1 VSPELQLEKVN
12 VDAAAVSTLKGATE
26 GIFIVRLDGAPL
38 ASYRGGVAGLSATSP
53 EATGVEKL
61 DTASADSIAYA
72 DYLRSSQATFVG
84 RLEKTLGH
92 SADVRYNY
100 INATNGLAVWLTPSE
115 ASRVAR
121 MPGVES
127 VQQEVIQQLATDV
140 GPTFIGAPSIWGGD
154 TSCETGGDCGEGV
167 VVGVL
172 DTGINA
178 ANPSFASPGPVDNYV
193 YTNPLDSYVGVCD
206 NTDPD
211 YDETFVCNDKLIGA
225 WDYTGLGAFDS
236 DGHGSHTA
244 STATGNFVDASVVA
258 PTLTVDVTISGVAP
272 HANLIAYHV
281 CDEDGCPSSNTMAA
295 IDQAI
300 ADGVDV
306 INYSIGSPSAEDPW
320 TSDEELAW
328 LAVREA
334 GIFVAHSAGN
344 EGPDA
349 ATVGS
354 PMAPWMTH
362 VAAVT
367 HNRKYVNN
375 LVDLTGGNTT
385 PPDDIAGL
393 GFTSGY
399 GPAEIVYAGDY
410 ASDLTDTPELCGVG
424 LIGDNESPWPA
435 GTFDGEIVV
444 CDRGTFGRVEKGA
457 NVLAAGAGGFILV
470 DDGSGLVGDGHDLP
484 AVHITQSDGE
494 VLKTWL
500 ADGGASHT
508 GTISGAT
515 ADYSAS
521 NGDIMAG
528 FSSRGPNQ
536 SVANMIAPSLAAP
549 GVDIIAANGTDNAVS
564 WGFLSGTSMAS
575 PHIAGAAA
583 LLVGVH
589 PDWTPAEIQSA
600 MMTTATTEVLK
611 EDASTAADAFDQGSG
626 RVQLENAVDAGL
638 LMDIDNATFAAAD
651 PATGGDPGT
660 LNLPSMANSQCV
672 LECSWTR
679 TVTATA
685 NGTWTTSATAADFG
699 LSVSPTTLT
708 LTAGE
713 SADITITADVSSAA
727 PKVWAFGEVSLAS
740 SGMMPDAHLPVAV
753 RPTTG
758 DFPALVNI
766 EARRDAGSVHL
777 TDLTAI
783 EITDFTVTPYG
794 LTKGDVT
801 SFLVPE
807 DATNDSSYDS
817 SQGTWVTTVDVPDGA
832 QRLVAETFDT
842 TAPDLD
848 LRIGTGDSPSE
859 ATEVCTSATASNEE
873 YCNVDAPTAGTYW
886 IQVQNWQGSGAAED
900 EASISI
906 AVVTADEGNLDFSGP
921 ASQPELEPFDADVIW
936 DLTDP
941 ALGDRYYGA
950 IGMDTGESAPAVSL
964 GARNNIGVI
973 NVDLMRVG
981 DDVSKTAV
989 VDGDAEPGS
998 VVTFE
1003 IVVEPNPTATDLE
1016 YQIEDVLPDGLTYVP
1031 GSATGGLVE
1040 DSGTLTWTGV
1050 MPAIGEAYY
1059 TVTDS
1064 NTDAMCDTGFGG
1076 YLDLAAFEI
1085 TPDASISGDSTQWSA
1100 FSGQNP
1106 FQFFDD
1112 EYAGLKFTDD
1122 GFVEFG
1128 SGYPASA
1135 EPWTPQVIPDAAPP
1149 NGLIAGFWHDFEIVY
1164 DAATNSGVSL
1174 ATAGPET
1181 SVVEYDNL
1189 RAFGTTTPM
1198 MDMEIVLTSTA
1209 DNTPGYYE
1217 AVVAFDNVTSTPVGT
1232 IGVENKT
1239 GTEGEAVLNNADST
1253 GVISDGYQ
1261 VCFNLTPGLSD
1272 PKVLTYDAVVS
1283 PDAES
1288 SVITNEVSHTVDQL
1302 GAKTEVASYDLAVG
1316 VPVAPTD
1323 GDSLWAENV
1332 LSDSLTLMWDPAS
1345 DASGIDA
1352 YHLYVDGEPLG
1363 DVAGDVTEYAVS
1375 DLMPQTT
1382 YEFEVVAEDGPGN
1395 LSDGLTASVTTATDF
1410 TDDNF
1415 SIFENDIEWLSGMGI
1430 TKGCNPPV
1438 NDMYC
1443 PERTLTR
1450 GELAAMINRALDLP
1464 AATDDYFTDDDN
1476 SIFEDAINR
1485 LAEAGITKG
1494 CNKDGT
1500 LFCPDTEVT
1509 RGEIAAFFDRALD
1522 LPAATDDY
1530 FTDDDN
1536 SIFEANINN
1545 LAEAGIT
1552 RGCNPPAN
1560 DNFCPLDNVTRG
1572 QIAAFF
1578 HRALG

>member
-1 VSPELQLEKVN
+1 MDAIDASP
-12 VDAAAVSTLKGATE
+12 LKGTTE
-26 GIFIVRLDGAPL
+26 GIFIVRLVGAPL
-38 ASYRGGVAGLSATSP
+38 ATYRGGVAGFTATSP
-53 EATGVEKL
+53 EVTGVDKL
-61 DTASADSIAYA
+61 DITSAASVAYA
-72 DYLRSSQATFVG
+72 DYLRDNQTAFVV

-92 SADVRYNY
+92 KADVRYNY
-100 INATNGLAVWLTPSE
+100 INGTNGIAVWLTPNE
-115 ASRVAR
+115 ATRVAR
-121 MPGVES
+121 MSGVES
-127 VQQEVIQQLATDV
+127 VQQEVIQDLATDV
-140 GPTFIGAPSIWGGD
+140 GPTFIGAPSIWGGA
-154 TSCETGGDCGEGV
+154 TSCEPGGDCGEGV

-178 ANPSFASPGPVDNYV
+178 ANPSFASPGPIDGYV
-193 YTNPLDSYVGVCD
+193 YTNPLGSYVGVCD
-206 NTDPD
+206 ETDPG
-211 YDETFVCNDKLIGA
+211 YDDTFVCNDKLIGA

-258 PTLTVDVTISGVAP
+258 PTLTVDVAISGVAP
-272 HANLIAYHV
+272 HANVIAYHV

-306 INYSIGSPSAEDPW
+306 VNYSVGSPSPEDPW
-320 TSDEELAW
+320 SADEELAW
-328 LAVREA
+328 LAAREA
-334 GIFVAHSAGN
+334 GIFVSHSAGN
-344 EGPDA
+344 EGPAA

-367 HNRKYVNN
+367 HNRKYINN
-375 LVDLTGGNTT
+375 LVDLTGGDTT
-385 PPDDIAGL
+385 PPGDIEGL

-410 ASDLTDTPELCGVG
+410 PSALTDTPALCGVG
-424 LIGDNESPWPA
+424 VIGDYESPWPA

-457 NVLAAGAGGFILV
+457 NVLAAGAGGFVLV
-470 DDGSGLVGDGHDLP
+470 DDGSGLVGDAHDLP
-484 AVHITQSDGE
+484 AVHITQADGA
-494 VLKTWL
+494 VLKDWL

-508 GTISGAT
+508 GTITGAT

-536 SVANMIAPSLAAP
+536 SVPDMIAPSLAAP
-549 GVDIIAANGTDNAVS
+549 GVDIIAANGTDNEVS
-564 WGFLSGTSMAS
+564 WGFNSGTSMAA
-575 PHIAGAAA
+575 PHVAGAAA

-589 PDWTPAEIQSA
+589 SDWTPAEIQSA
-600 MMTTATTEVLK
+600 LMTTATTEVLK
-611 EDASTAADAFDQGSG
+611 EDGSTPADAFDEGSG
-626 RVQLENAVDAGL
+626 RVQLEYAVDAGL
-638 LMDIDNATFAAAD
+638 LMDVDNATFTDAD
-651 PATGGDPGT
+651 PAIGGDPST

-679 TVTATA
+679 TVTATTDA
-685 NGTWTTSATAADFG
+685 SWTVSASASDFD
-699 LSVSPTTLT
+699 LSVSPTTLN

-713 SADITITADVSSAA
+713 SADITVTADVSTAD
-727 PKVWAFGEVSLAS
+727 PKVWIFGEVSLVAS
-740 SGMMPDAHLPVAV
+740 GVPDAHLPVAV

-794 LTKGDVT
+794 FTKGDVT
-801 SFLVPE
+801 SFLVAE
-807 DATNDSSYDS
+807 DATNDDAYDS
-817 SQGTWVTTVDVPDGA
+817 NQGTWTTTVEVPEGT
-832 QRLVAETFDT
+832 QRLVAETFDS

-848 LRIGTGDSPSE
+848 LSIGSGSSPSE
-859 ATEVCTSATASNEE
+859 ATELCRSATASADE
-873 YCNVDAPTAGTYW
+873 YCNIDAPASGTYW
-886 IQVQNWQGSGAAED
+886 IRVQNWQGSGAAED

-906 AVVTADEGNLDFSGP
+906 AVVGGDEGSIDLNGP
-921 ASQPELEPFDADVIW
+921 ASQAQLEPFDADVLW

-941 ALGDRYYGA
+941 AVGDRYYGA
-950 IGMDTGESAPAVSL
+950 VGMDTGDAAPAAVL

-973 NVDLMRVG
+973 NVDLMRVD
-981 DDVSKTAV
+981 DDVTKTALI
-989 VDGDAEPGS
+989 DGEAEPGS

-1003 IVVEPNPTATDLE
+1003 IVVAPNPTDTDLE
-1016 YQIEDVLPDGLTYVP
+1016 YQIEDVVPDGLTYVP

-1040 DSGTLTWTGV
+1040 DSGTLSWSGV

-1064 NTDAMCDTGFGG
+1064 NNDAMCDTGFGG
-1076 YLDLAAFEI
+1076 YVDLEGFGI
-1085 TPDASISGDSTQWSA
+1085 NASSDISGDTHLWSA

-1112 EYAGLKFTDD
+1112 LYTGVGVTDD
-1122 GFVEFG
+1122 GFVVFDGGYAG
-1128 SGYPASA
+1128 S
-1135 EPWTPQVIPDAAPP
+1135 PWTPQAVPDPAAP
-1149 NGLIAGFWHDFEIVY
+1149 NNLIAGFWHDFEIVY

-1181 SVVEYDNL
+1181 SIVEYDNL
-1189 RAFGTTTPM
+1189 RAYGTTTPM

-1209 DNTPGYYE
+1209 DNTPGFYE
-1217 AVVAFDNVTSTPVGT
+1217 AVVAFDNVSSTPVGT

-1239 GTEGEAVLNNADST
+1239 GTDGEALLNNADST

-1272 PKVLTYDAVVS
+1272 PTVLTYDAVVS
-1283 PDAES
+1283 PDAEN
-1288 SVITNEVSHTVDQL
+1288 SVITNEVSHSVDQL
-1302 GAKTEVASYDLAVG
+1302 GAKTEVASYALEVG
-1316 VPVAPTD
+1316 GPVPPTD
-1323 GDSLWAENV
+1323 GASLWAEDV
-1332 LSDSLTLMWDPAS
+1332 LSDSLTLMWDAAS
-1345 DASGIDA
+1345 DANGIDA
-1352 YHLYVDGEPLG
+1352 YHLYMDSKPLA
-1363 DVAGDVTEYAVS
+1363 DVAGDVTEYAVTG
-1375 DLMPQTT
+1375 LTGATT
-1382 YEFEVVAEDGPGN
+1382 YDFKVIAEDVPGN
-1395 LSDGLTASVTTATDF
+1395 LSEGLELTVTTATDF
-1410 TDDNF
+1410 TDDDF
-1415 SIFENDIEWLSGMGI
+1415 SIFEKDIEWLSGMGI
-1430 TKGCNPPV
+1430 TKGCNPPT

-1443 PERTLTR
+1443 PERTATR
-1450 GELAAMINRALDLP
+1450 GEMAAMIVRAFDLP
-1464 AATDDYFTDDDN
+1464 AATKDYFTDDDD
-1476 SIFEDAINR
+1476 SIFENDINR

-1494 CNKDGT
+1494 CNAAGT
-1500 LFCPDTEVT
+1500 MYCPDAEVT
-1509 RGEIAAFFDRALD
+1509 RGEIAAFFDRGLD
-1522 LPAATDDY
+1522 LPDASKDY
-1530 FTDDDN
+1530 FTDDDD
-1536 SIFEANINN
+1536 SIFENNINR

-1552 RGCNPPAN
+1552 KGCNPPDN
-1560 DNFCPLDNVTRG
+1560 DMYCPADNVTRG